1 MSWLAKLGEKT
12 SRTDIWVV
20 LYTLLF
26 IISSYYHF
34 ACGTGFIEHC
44 NDSFLSYN
52 QYILSTLILGIMV
65 DLGIKQWKKQ

>member
-1 MSWLAKLGEKT
+1 MNWFNKLGEKS

-26 IISSYYHF
+26 ITCSIYHF
-34 ACGTGFIEHC
+34 ICGVDIIETC
-44 NDSFLSYN
+44 NDNFLSYN

-65 DLGIKQWKKQ
+65 DLGIKQWKK